1 MKSTSVLVQAWVAVL
16 AGAALA
22 AIIFTGSPASADHPN
37 ALWRVV
43 HGLCLRDAAIS
54 GLPAPCL
61 AVNRQA
67 GYAVV
72 PDLRNRTQ
80 VLLVPT
86 TRISGIESPQILAP
100 DAVNYWQAAWE
111 ARRFVEKR
119 AGRSISRDRIGLAI
133 NSVFSR
139 SQDQLHIHVDC
150 VRPQVR
156 QALLDNEAAIG
167 AAWTPLPVPLAGH
180 RFKARRLVGEDLGV
194 RNPFV
199 LLARGDPAA
208 RRRMP
213 LETLAVI
220 GATFADGSPG
230 FYLLSDHAD
239 FMRGD
244 PGFAEDLLDHG
255 CAILKQP

>member
-1 MKSTSVLVQAWVAVL
+1 MDFTTVLVRAGVAVL
-16 AGAALA
+16 AAVALGAVTLS
-22 AIIFTGSPASADHPN
+22 GSPASADHPG

-43 HGLCLRDAAIS
+43 HGLCLRDMAIT
-54 GLPAPCL
+54 GRPEPCL
-61 AVNRQA
+61 AVNRQE

-72 PDLRNRTQ
+72 PDLRHRTQ

-86 TRISGIESPQILAP
+86 TPIGGIESPQILSP

-111 ARRFVEKR
+111 ARRYVERR
-119 AGRSISRDRIGLAI
+119 AGRSIPRDRIGLAI

-139 SQDQLHIHVDC
+139 SQNQLHIHVDC
-150 VRPQVR
+150 VRPDVR
-156 QALLDNEAAIG
+156 QVLMEHEAAIG
-167 AAWTPLPVPLAGH
+167 AAWRPLPVPLAGH
-180 RFKARRLVGEDLGV
+180 RYKARRLVGEELGL

-208 RRRMP
+208 SRRMP

-230 FYLLSDHAD
+230 FYLLSDHTD
-239 FMRGD
+239 FMRAD
-244 PGFAEDLLDHG
+244 PGFAEGLLDHG
-255 CAILKQP
+255 CAILTQP

>member
-1 MKSTSVLVQAWVAVL
+1 MKFITVLVRAWVAVL
-16 AGAALA
+16 AAVALGAVTLS
-22 AIIFTGSPASADHPN
+22 GSPASADHPN

-43 HGLCLRDAAIS
+43 HGLCLRDVAIS

-72 PDLRNRTQ
+72 PDLRGRTQ

-119 AGRSISRDRIGLAI
+119 AARSISRDRIGLAI

-150 VRPQVR
+150 VRLQVR
-156 QALLDNEAAIG
+156 QALMDNEAAIG
-167 AAWTPLPVPLAGH
+167 AAWTPLPVALAGH
-180 RFKARRLVGEDLGV
+180 RFKARRLVGEDLGQ

-199 LLARGDPAA
+199 LLARGDPVA

-220 GATFADGSPG
+220 GATFVDGSPG
-230 FYLLSDHAD
+230 FYLLSDHTD

-244 PGFAEDLLDHG
+244 PGFAEGLLDHG
-255 CAILKQP
+255 CAVLKQP